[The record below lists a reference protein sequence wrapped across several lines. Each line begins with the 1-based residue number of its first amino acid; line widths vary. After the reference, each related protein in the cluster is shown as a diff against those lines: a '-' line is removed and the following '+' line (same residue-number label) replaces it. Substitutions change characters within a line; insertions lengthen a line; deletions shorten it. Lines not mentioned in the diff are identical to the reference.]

1 MKRFKYCP
9 IEKAFEEQANVIKKQ
24 TEVLNKKED
33 KRNKLLKTIIKTDEK
48 CRDKVS
54 KALFYLPKQQ
64 IEKYVEMNKRMK
76 PEDLVYRKHNF
87 NRYRKIISFISNF
100 LTEVTD
106 TDEMYKM
113 LNEFNN
119 EINELKSDYLAEQD
133 QEIDDVIENASL
145 VYNNQLKFFDDYI
158 QQHSHHCNFLQH
170 I

>member
-1 MKRFKYCP
+1 MSN
-9 IEKAFEEQANVIKKQ
+9 AFFN
-24 TEVLNKKED
+24 
-33 KRNKLLKTIIKTDEK
+33 
-48 CRDKVS
+48 
-54 KALFYLPKQQ
+54 LPKGHV
-64 IEKYVEMNKRMK
+64 EKYVDIDKRK
-76 PEDLVYRKHNF
+76 KYEDLVHCLVKHV
-87 NRYRKIISFISNF
+87 NRYETITSFISNF
-100 LTEVTD
+100 LTEVTG